1 MPALKALS
9 DPEIAARLA
18 DLPRWRCEGGAIRR
32 LYRTSG
38 WKASLMVVN
47 AIGHLAEL
55 AWHHPDL
62 SVSWGKVEVALSTH
76 DVGGISAR
84 DFELARKIEDFVGWQ
99 PALDGGALEGTPR
112 DDRFSYVIHD
122 DK

>member
-9 DPEIAARLA
+9 DPEIAAGLA
-18 DLPRWRCEGGAIRR
+18 DLPHWRHEGGAIRR
-32 LYRTSG
+32 LYRTNA
-38 WKASLMVVN
+38 WKGSLMVVN
-47 AIGHLAEL
+47 AIGHLAEV

-84 DFELARKIEDFVGWQ
+84 DFELARKIEDFVGWR
-99 PALDGGALEGTPR
+99 PALDGGALEGTPA
-112 DDRFSYVIHD
+112 DDRFAYVMHD